1 MSFMSNLKTTL
12 DENSFSV
19 TENGALGY
27 STSGKKLLDINFSV
41 TSFRNKSDKA
51 IEDAFA
57 KAFYEDKLLA
67 LKWLFFA
74 RDREGGKLFA

>member
-1 MSFMSNLKTTL
+1 MDSVKTTL
-12 DENSFSV
+12 DETSYSV
-19 TENGALGY
+19 TENGALGFA
-27 STSGKKLLDINFSV
+27 SSGSKLLDINFKV
-41 TSFRNKSDKA
+41 TSFRNKSDRE

-67 LKWLFFA
+67 LKWLMYA